1 MYQIEEAKALRIK
14 FEVAPFILSVINS
27 LSPSNTGTLAPEGSN
42 AWAKGTGVEIL
53 HGLGNEM

>member
-42 AWAKGTGVEIL
+42 A
-53 HGLGNEM
+53 